1 MSQNMK
7 EIVWEPHTSYSHGT
21 NTAEYIAPTD
31 QVHLHHGTDE
41 LYQRELG
48 PQGSINQAVAALNQ
62 PINIEHQWIS
72 SNPEPIGKNLHSVQ
86 LETDNDSSQN
96 RILNQSPSNSEINQ
110 TSAQG
115 NNHVLSSSFQPDKT
129 SKSINDCENCITNNR
144 DRHPFDKISIC
155 NKCQCQWANFLSSSI
170 NVDSDNS
177 SVTQM
182 LYDRHIRLTRTMAQE
197 LIDDYGFGPNIHGYR
212 RHRPVKMIF
221 PLDRTKS
228 ECIGVLC
235 RVHQGKVKVW
245 IPELRMV
252 EWLPVGTRRIKLMN
266 PQEEKDA
273 ETMIKG
279 SNPSIDDVELLPD
292 KQDQQ
297 ASKVSHN
304 KRASLDP
311 ARLKEPSK
319 IQWKQRKLTEPNTV
333 DSQMNSTQATS
344 NGAYLNTGAFATRRA
359 VHQLKDDNGFIPNP
373 FGYARNQAVEILDT
387 KHSKSKSWYD
397 GTLVEMKPGYIKVHY
412 NQWPET
418 YDEWLMIGSRRIRI
432 ADGGNVAKEDM
443 CRSDEHLMVLAEDPD
458 AQHEAKR
465 KRRSVGMQQK
475 RQKSMNSRP
484 EQSSTRP
491 ITSNRVAHLK
501 AAEAEQFVPN
511 VYGYYYMQHV
521 TVLHCD
527 KRHYEARIVGI
538 QKNKVKIH
546 YCGWAD
552 EFDELIPND
561 SKRLQAIDTTNQVE
575 CIEPDYSERDREAP
589 LITDSNATD
598 NEVLGSIDVF
608 QEKEAKEIIN
618 LNASEHGTEMEEH
631 TIIVDDVTVDNAVV
645 ACTSK
650 VYCSHCKKDLEQFR
664 YYCTY
669 CEASSSKSDQTN
681 LKSFQLCLACFD
693 HCFPDWHQHPRSGFA
708 IEAITDSPNQL
719 QNNDTSSSSSIWEED
734 ILDCIDE
741 TALSLEASKI
751 FTDVDNTAI
760 QDEYGYLLLQ
770 KWKDRKICA
779 FCNDDD
785 DNWQELGPFV
795 GPFVSITTK
804 LGQEKKRTFWVHEAC
819 AKYSPEVR
827 YSAVDGKW
835 YNVTRAL
842 KRGRSMAS

>member
-1 MSQNMK
+1 M
-7 EIVWEPHTSYSHGT
+7 
-21 NTAEYIAPTD
+21 
-31 QVHLHHGTDE
+31 HLHQATDE

-48 PQGSINQAVAALNQ
+48 PQGSINQAIAAINQ

-72 SNPEPIGKNLHSVQ
+72 CNSEPIGKNLHSVL
-86 LETDNDSSQN
+86 LESDNDSSQN
-96 RILNQSPSNSEINQ
+96 SILNQSSSNSEINQ
-110 TSAQG
+110 TSTRG
-115 NNHVLSSSFQPDKT
+115 NNHVLSSSFQPDET
-129 SKSINDCENCITNNR
+129 SKSINDCENCIINNR

-155 NKCQCQWANFLSSSI
+155 NKCQCQWAHFLPNSI
-170 NVDSDNS
+170 DVDSDNN

-182 LYDRHIRLTRTMAQE
+182 LHDRHIRLTRKKAQE

-212 RHRPVKMIF
+212 RHRPVKVAF
-221 PLDRTKS
+221 PLDKTKS

-245 IPELRMV
+245 VPELRMV
-252 EWLPVGTRRIKLMN
+252 EWLPMGTRRIKLMN

-273 ETMIKG
+273 ETMLRG
-279 SNPSIDDVELLPD
+279 SNPTIDDVELLPD

-297 ASKVSHN
+297 AFKVSHS

-311 ARLKEPSK
+311 ARLKKPSK
-319 IQWKQRKLTEPNTV
+319 VQSKQRKLTELNTV
-333 DSQMNSTQATS
+333 DSQMNTTLATS
-344 NGAYLNTGAFATRRA
+344 NRAYLTTGAFATRRA

-373 FGYARNQAVEILDT
+373 FGYAKNQAVQILDT

-432 ADGGNVAKEDM
+432 ADGGSVATEDM
-443 CRSDEHLMVLAEDPD
+443 CKTDEHLMVLAEDPD
-458 AQHEAKR
+458 ARHEAKR

-475 RQKSMNSRP
+475 RQKSTNSRP

-491 ITSNRVAHLK
+491 ITSKRVAHLK

-521 TVLHCD
+521 TVLYCD

-575 CIEPDYSERDREAP
+575 CIEPDYSERDKKAP
-589 LITDSNATD
+589 LSTNSNATD
-598 NEVLGSIDVF
+598 NEVLESIDVF

-618 LNASEHGTEMEEH
+618 LNASEHGTEEE
-631 TIIVDDVTVDNAVV
+631 
-645 ACTSK
+645 
-650 VYCSHCKKDLEQFR
+650 EGR
-664 YYCTY
+664 
-669 CEASSSKSDQTN
+669 
-681 LKSFQLCLACFD
+681 LC
-693 HCFPDWHQHPRSGFA
+693 
-708 IEAITDSPNQL
+708 IE
-719 QNNDTSSSSSIWEED
+719 
-734 ILDCIDE
+734 
-741 TALSLEASKI
+741 
-751 FTDVDNTAI
+751 
-760 QDEYGYLLLQ
+760 
-770 KWKDRKICA
+770 
-779 FCNDDD
+779 
-785 DNWQELGPFV
+785 
-795 GPFVSITTK
+795 
-804 LGQEKKRTFWVHEAC
+804 TF
-819 AKYSPEVR
+819 
-827 YSAVDGKW
+827 
-835 YNVTRAL
+835 
-842 KRGRSMAS
+842 